1 VSALLEADSLTRH
14 FGGLKA
20 VDGVSLRLEPG
31 TVLGLIGP
39 NGAGKTTLLNLMSG
53 CDRPTGG
60 RLLVDG
66 RDLTGAKPWAFAGA
80 GVARTFQIGKPF
92 RRLTVADNVTTGAL
106 YGAEPERRRAA
117 ARARC
122 DAVLDRVGLADR
134 ADARVAEL
142 PVAAVRRLE
151 LARALAQ
158 RPRLLFLDELLA
170 GLRAADIAGIVDLI
184 RSVRD
189 DGVAV
194 VFVEHVVRAVFAVSD
209 SVVVLD
215 QGRIL
220 ARGTP
225 DEIAVDERVIGAY
238 LGRRHAERHR
248 AQGGAAQGG
257 PGQGGA
263 AQDGAGPC

>member
-92 RRLTVADNVTTGAL
+92 RRLTVADNVMTGAL
-106 YGAEPERRRAA
+106 YGAEPERRRTA

>member
-1 VSALLEADSLTRH
+1 VTALLEADGLSRH

-20 VDGVSLRLEPG
+20 VDGVSLMLEPG

-39 NGAGKTTLLNLMSG
+39 NGAGKSTLLNLMSG
-53 CDRPTGG
+53 CERPTAG
-60 RLLVDG
+60 RLLVNG
-66 RDLTGAKPWAFAGA
+66 RDLTGARPWAFARA

-92 RRLTVADNVTTGAL
+92 RRLTVAENVTTGAL
-106 YGAEPERRRAA
+106 YGAEPERRAAA

-122 DAVLDRVGLADR
+122 DAILERVGLADR
-134 ADARVAEL
+134 AGARVAEL

-170 GLRAADIAGIVDLI
+170 GLRAADMAAVLDLI

-194 VFVEHVVRAVFAVSD
+194 VFVEHVVRAVFAASD
-209 SVVVLD
+209 AVVVLD
-215 QGRIL
+215 QGQIL
-220 ARGTP
+220 AQGTP

-238 LGRRHAERHR
+238 LGRRHAERQQHR
-248 AQGGAAQGG
+248 AG
-257 PGQGGA
+257 PG
-263 AQDGAGPC
+263 DTPC

>member
-1 VSALLEADSLTRH
+1 VSALLEADGLCRH

-20 VDGVSLRLEPG
+20 VNGVSLTLEPG
-31 TVLGLIGP
+31 AVVGLIGP
-39 NGAGKTTLLNLMSG
+39 NGAGKSTLLNLMSG
-53 CDRPTGG
+53 CERPTAG
-60 RLLVDG
+60 RLLLDG
-66 RDLTGAKPWAFAGA
+66 RDLTGARPWAYARA

-92 RRLTVADNVTTGAL
+92 RRLTVAENVTTGAL
-106 YGAEPERRRAA
+106 YGAEPERRRGA

-122 DAVLDRVGLADR
+122 DAVLERVGLADR
-134 ADARVAEL
+134 AGARVAEL

-170 GLRAADIAGIVDLI
+170 GLRAADIAAVVDLI

-209 SVVVLD
+209 TVVVLD
-215 QGRIL
+215 RGQIL
-220 ARGTP
+220 AQGTP

-238 LGRRHAERHR
+238 LGRRHAERQQR
-248 AQGGAAQGG
+248 QQ
-257 PGQGGA
+257 PR
-263 AQDGAGPC
+263 GAGPEAPPC

>member
-1 VSALLEADSLTRH
+1 VSPLLEADGVCRH

-20 VDGVSLRLEPG
+20 VDGVSLTLEPG

-39 NGAGKTTLLNLMSG
+39 NGAGKSTLLNLMSG
-53 CDRPTGG
+53 CERLSAG

-66 RDLTGAKPWAFAGA
+66 RDLTGARPWTFARA

-92 RRLTVADNVTTGAL
+92 RRLTAAENVMTGAL

-117 ARARC
+117 ARAR
-122 DAVLDRVGLADR
+122 AEAILERVGLADR

-142 PVAAVRRLE
+142 PVGAVRRLE

-158 RPRLLFLDELLA
+158 RPRLLFLDELMA
-170 GLRAADIAGIVDLI
+170 GLRAADIATIVDLI
-184 RSVRD
+184 RAVRD

-209 SVVVLD
+209 DVVVLER
-215 QGRIL
+215 GRIL
-220 ARGTP
+220 AEGTP
-225 DEIAVDERVIGAY
+225 AEVAADERVIAAY

-248 AQGGAAQGG
+248 PAAEPGAAS
-257 PGQGGA
+257 
-263 AQDGAGPC
+263 C

>member
-1 VSALLEADSLTRH
+1 MSLT
-14 FGGLKA
+14 
-20 VDGVSLRLEPG
+20 LEPG

-39 NGAGKTTLLNLMSG
+39 NGAGKSTLLNLMSG
-53 CDRPTGG
+53 CERPTAG
-60 RLLVDG
+60 RLSVDG
-66 RDLTGAKPWAFAGA
+66 RDLTGARPWAFARA

-92 RRLTVADNVTTGAL
+92 RRLTVAENVTTGAL

-122 DAVLDRVGLADR
+122 EAVLERVGLADR
-134 ADARVAEL
+134 AGARVAEL

-158 RPRLLFLDELLA
+158 QPRLLFLDELLA
-170 GLRAADIAGIVDLI
+170 GLRAADITALLDLI

-209 SVVVLD
+209 TVVVLD

-220 ARGTP
+220 AEGAP
-225 DEIAVDERVIGAY
+225 DEIAADERVIGAY

-248 AQGGAAQGG
+248 TTPEPGA
-257 PGQGGA
+257 P
-263 AQDGAGPC
+263 PC

>member
-20 VDGVSLRLEPG
+20 VDGVSLTLEPG
-31 TVLGLIGP
+31 AVLGLIGP

-53 CDRPTGG
+53 CERPTGG

-66 RDLTGAKPWAFAGA
+66 RDLTGARPWAFAGA

-92 RRLTVADNVTTGAL
+92 RRLTVADNVMTGAL
-106 YGAEPERRRAA
+106 YGAEPERRRTA

-248 AQGGAAQGG
+248 AQGGA
-257 PGQGGA
+257 PEGGA
-263 AQDGAGPC
+263 APC

>member
-1 VSALLEADSLTRH
+1 MSPLLVADDLSRH

-20 VDGVSLRLEPG
+20 VDGVSLTLEPG

-39 NGAGKTTLLNLMSG
+39 NGAGKSTLLNLMSG
-53 CDRPTGG
+53 CERLTAG
-60 RLLVDG
+60 RLVING
-66 RDLTGAKPWAFAGA
+66 RDLTGARPWAFAGA

-92 RRLTVADNVTTGAL
+92 RRLTVAENVTTGAL

-122 DAVLDRVGLADR
+122 QAVLERVGLADR

-158 RPRLLFLDELLA
+158 QPRLLFLDELLA
-170 GLRAADIAGIVDLI
+170 GLRAADIAGVVDLI

-209 SVVVLD
+209 RVVVLD

-220 ARGTP
+220 AEGTP

-238 LGRRHAERHR
+238 LGRRHAERQQRR
-248 AQGGAAQGG
+248 ATNPGSADPGAA
-257 PGQGGA
+257 
-263 AQDGAGPC
+263 PC

>member
-1 VSALLEADSLTRH
+1 MSPLLEADGLSRH

-20 VDGVSLRLEPG
+20 VDGVSLTLEPG
-31 TVLGLIGP
+31 SVLGLIGP
-39 NGAGKTTLLNLMSG
+39 NGAGKSTLLNLMSG
-53 CDRPTGG
+53 CERPTAG
-60 RLLVDG
+60 RLFVDG
-66 RDLTGAKPWAFAGA
+66 RDFTGARPWAFAGA

-92 RRLTVADNVTTGAL
+92 RRLTVAENVTTGAL

-122 DAVLDRVGLADR
+122 EAVLERVGLADR

-142 PVAAVRRLE
+142 SVAAVRRLE

-170 GLRAADIAGIVDLI
+170 GLRAADIAGVVDLI
-184 RSVRD
+184 RSVRN

-209 SVVVLD
+209 NVVVLD

-238 LGRRHAERHR
+238 LGRRHAERQQR
-248 AQGGAAQGG
+248 RTG
-257 PGQGGA
+257 PGA
-263 AQDGAGPC
+263 PPC

>member
-1 VSALLEADSLTRH
+1 MSATPLLEAAGLCRH

-20 VDGVSLRLEPG
+20 VDGVSLTLEPG

-53 CDRPTGG
+53 CERPTAG
-60 RLLVDG
+60 RLDIDG
-66 RDLTGAKPWAFAGA
+66 RDLTGAKPWAFARA

-92 RRLTVADNVTTGAL
+92 RHLTVAENVTTGAL
-106 YGAEPERRRAA
+106 YGAEPERSRAA

-122 DAVLDRVGLADR
+122 RAVLERVGLDGQ
-134 ADARVAEL
+134 ADARVGEL

-170 GLRAADIAGIVDLI
+170 GLRAADIAAVLDLM

-209 SVVVLD
+209 SVLVLD

-220 ARGTP
+220 AQGTP
-225 DEIAVDERVIGAY
+225 DEIAVDQRVIGAY
-238 LGRRHAERHR
+238 LGRRHAERER
-248 AQGGAAQGG
+248 QRERDRTG
-257 PGQGGA
+257 PGVA
-263 AQDGAGPC
+263 PC

>member
-1 VSALLEADSLTRH
+1 VTGVATPVSPLLEASGLSRH
-14 FGGLKA
+14 YGGLKA
-20 VDGVSLRLEPG
+20 VDDVSLTLEPG

-53 CDRPTGG
+53 CERPTAG
-60 RLLVDG
+60 RLAVDG
-66 RDLTGAKPWAFAGA
+66 RDLTGARPWAFARA

-92 RRLTVADNVTTGAL
+92 RRLTVAENVTTGAL
-106 YGAEPERRRAA
+106 YGSEPERRRAA
-117 ARARC
+117 ARSRC
-122 DAVLDRVGLADR
+122 DAVLERVGLADR
-134 ADARVAEL
+134 AGARVAEL
-142 PVAAVRRLE
+142 SVAAVRRLE

-170 GLRAADIAGIVDLI
+170 GLRAADIAAVLDLL

-189 DGVAV
+189 DGVTV

-220 ARGTP
+220 AEGPP
-225 DEIAVDERVIGAY
+225 DAIAVDERVIGAY

-248 AQGGAAQGG
+248 TAPEPGA
-257 PGQGGA
+257 P
-263 AQDGAGPC
+263 PC

>member
-1 VSALLEADSLTRH
+1 MSALLEADGLSRH

-20 VDGVSLRLEPG
+20 VDGVSLTLGPG

-53 CDRPTGG
+53 CERPSAG
-60 RLLVDG
+60 RLLVEG
-66 RDLTGAKPWAFAGA
+66 RDLTGARPWAFAGA

-92 RRLTVADNVTTGAL
+92 RRLTVADNVMTGAL

-117 ARARC
+117 ARTRC
-122 DAVLDRVGLADR
+122 NAVLDRVGLADR

-170 GLRAADIAGIVDLI
+170 GLRAADIAGIIDLI

-189 DGVAV
+189 EGVAV

-225 DEIAVDERVIGAY
+225 DEIAHDERVIGAY
-238 LGRRHAERHR
+238 LGRRHAERHQAR
-248 AQGGAAQGG
+248 GDAANGEAAKGGGA
-257 PGQGGA
+257 
-263 AQDGAGPC
+263 PC

>member
-1 VSALLEADSLTRH
+1 MSPSALLQADGLSRH

-20 VDGVSLRLEPG
+20 VDGVSLTLEPG

-53 CDRPTGG
+53 CDRPTAG

-66 RDLTGAKPWAFAGA
+66 RDLTGARPWSFAGA
-80 GVARTFQIGKPF
+80 GVARTFQIGKPL
-92 RRLTVADNVTTGAL
+92 RRLTVAENVTTGAL

-122 DAVLDRVGLADR
+122 EAVLERVGLADR

-170 GLRAADIAGIVDLI
+170 GLRAADIAGVVDLI

-209 SVVVLD
+209 RVVVLD
-215 QGRIL
+215 QGRTL
-220 ARGTP
+220 AEGTP
-225 DEIAVDERVIGAY
+225 GQIAVDERVIGAY
-238 LGRRHAERHR
+238 LGRRHAERQQHR
-248 AQGGAAQGG
+248 TG
-257 PGQGGA
+257 PEPP
-263 AQDGAGPC
+263 PC

>member
-1 VSALLEADSLTRH
+1 VSATPLLEASGLCRH

-20 VDGVSLRLEPG
+20 VDGVSLSLEPG

-53 CDRPTGG
+53 CERPTAG
-60 RLLVDG
+60 RLHIDG
-66 RDLTGAKPWAFAGA
+66 RDLTGAKAWAFARA

-92 RRLTVADNVTTGAL
+92 RHLTVAENVTTGAL
-106 YGAEPERRRAA
+106 YGAEPERSRAA

-122 DAVLDRVGLADR
+122 RAVLERVGLDGQ
-134 ADARVAEL
+134 ADARVGEL

-170 GLRAADIAGIVDLI
+170 GLRAADIAAVLDLI

-209 SVVVLD
+209 SVLVLD

-220 ARGTP
+220 AQGTP
-225 DEIAVDERVIGAY
+225 DEIAVDQRVIGAY
-238 LGRRHAERHR
+238 LGRRHAERER
-248 AQGGAAQGG
+248 QREQNRTG
-257 PGQGGA
+257 PGA
-263 AQDGAGPC
+263 PC

>member
-1 VSALLEADSLTRH
+1 
-14 FGGLKA
+14 
-20 VDGVSLRLEPG
+20 
-31 TVLGLIGP
+31 
-39 NGAGKTTLLNLMSG
+39 M
-53 CDRPTGG
+53 
-60 RLLVDG
+60 
-66 RDLTGAKPWAFAGA
+66 TGARPWAYARV

-92 RRLTVADNVTTGAL
+92 RRLTVAENVTTGAL
-106 YGAEPERRRAA
+106 YGAEPERSRAA

-122 DAVLDRVGLADR
+122 DAVLERVGLADR

-170 GLRAADIAGIVDLI
+170 GLRAADIAAVVDLI

-209 SVVVLD
+209 TVVVLD
-215 QGRIL
+215 RGQIL

-225 DEIAVDERVIGAY
+225 DEVAVDERVIGAY
-238 LGRRHAERHR
+238 LGRRHAERQQQR
-248 AQGGAAQGG
+248 AA
-257 PGQGGA
+257 PG
-263 AQDGAGPC
+263 DTPC

>member
-1 VSALLEADSLTRH
+1 MSAGGATVSPLLEAAGLCRH
-14 FGGLKA
+14 FGGVKA
-20 VDGVSLRLEPG
+20 VDGVSLTLEPG

-39 NGAGKTTLLNLMSG
+39 NGAGKSTLLNLMSG
-53 CDRPTGG
+53 CERPTAG
-60 RLLVDG
+60 RLLIGG
-66 RDLTGAKPWAFAGA
+66 RDLTGARPWGFARA

-92 RRLTVADNVTTGAL
+92 RRLTVAENVTTGAL

-122 DAVLDRVGLADR
+122 EAVLERVGLADR

-158 RPRLLFLDELLA
+158 RPRLLFLDELMA
-170 GLRAADIAGIVDLI
+170 GLRAADIATVVDLI

-194 VFVEHVVRAVFAVSD
+194 VFVEHEVRAVFAVSD
-209 SVVVLD
+209 NVVVLD
-215 QGRIL
+215 RGRIL
-220 ARGTP
+220 AQGTP
-225 DEIAVDERVIGAY
+225 AEIGVDERVIGAY

-248 AQGGAAQGG
+248 TPSEPGATS
-257 PGQGGA
+257 
-263 AQDGAGPC
+263 C